1 MKFNLESKQTK
12 HYTELE
18 QMHQKYQ
25 SDTGKR
31 TEEHKKA
38 FEENKRMTENIDN
51 LARECN
57 IKKSKIDL
65 LKLKILQH
73 KKECS
78 SRNNA
83 LKKEK

>member
-1 MKFNLESKQTK
+1 
-12 HYTELE
+12 
-18 QMHQKYQ
+18 
-25 SDTGKR
+25 
-31 TEEHKKA
+31 
-38 FEENKRMTENIDN
+38 MTESIDN
-51 LARECN
+51 YARECN

-78 SRNNA
+78 ARNNA